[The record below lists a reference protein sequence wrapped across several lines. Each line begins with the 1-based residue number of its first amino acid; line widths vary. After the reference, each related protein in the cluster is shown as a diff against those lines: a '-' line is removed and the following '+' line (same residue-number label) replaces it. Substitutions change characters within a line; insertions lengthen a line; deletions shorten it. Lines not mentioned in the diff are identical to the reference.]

1 MNTKK
6 DIKNKVKID
15 KFISWYLS
23 ERDDVMAIGLLVKRE
38 LAREGKFSIN
48 IEQLFEECGYIPQYI
63 CEDTDG
69 EEDYEPN
76 QVELIK

>member
-38 LAREGKFSIN
+38 LAREGKFDIN
-48 IEQLFEECGYIPQYI
+48 IEQLIDECNYIPQYI
-63 CEDTDG
+63 CEYADG
-69 EEDYEPN
+69 EEEYEPN